1 MHLNTSLYFFF
12 VLFILSASGIINPA
26 FADELKPGTRTET
39 SHESA
44 ADDKQEVTIEQEQA
58 REREQEVSE
67 DPLAKRQI
75 DKVDQPE
82 EVKKEKDLLLNGY
95 ASLRY
100 RYRRYEGESIFGD
113 SDTRV
118 GGGVSWRFKENWR
131 VFANA
136 EIGIS
141 ILDEVDALLNPKGG
155 TTEKGLGDTA
165 FRRLLYVGLETP
177 RNTLTLGKNWS
188 TYYQVSSYTDRFQGT
203 GGRASGTYNAGTDGG
218 PTGTGRADQVLQT
231 RLLLPRPLKLVDSK
245 PFNANIQL
253 QYGNPIPQIEDRN
266 YGIGLGLSA
275 QLVTT
280 GDFTAGLAYNF
291 ANISNFNDPEFKAAG
306 IDGDAH
312 ALLLGLKWFDENW
325 YIATTLARLLNH
337 ETTDEDIYF
346 HGTGWEVYAQRRVY
360 SRWWLVGGWN
370 WLRPDA
376 DQEQAGDY
384 ELKFGVLGMRY
395 SFDEFRRMLYANIQF
410 SEGSTASGESTS
422 NFFTVGVRWD
432 FP

>member
-1 MHLNTSLYFFF
+1 MLLKTSSS
-12 VLFILSASGIINPA
+12 ILSFLFVAYSFGVTN
-26 FADELKPGTRTET
+26 
-39 SHESA
+39 SA
-44 ADDKQEVTIEQEQA
+44 IANEPQAGNDSAIQEDAATDKEQDVSFEQELA
-58 REREQEVSE
+58 REREQEASE
-67 DPLAKRQI
+67 DPLAQRQI
-75 DKVDQPE
+75 DKVDQPDE
-82 EVKKEKDLLLNGY
+82 IKREKDLILNGY

-113 SDTRV
+113 SDTRA
-118 GGGVSWRFKENWR
+118 GGGVSWRFHENWR

-155 TTEKGLGDTA
+155 TGEKGLGDTV
-165 FRRLLYVGLETP
+165 FRRLSYVGIETP
-177 RNTLTLGKNWS
+177 RTTWTLGKNWS
-188 TYYQVSSYTDRFQGT
+188 TYYQVSYYTDRFQGT

-218 PTGTGRADQVLQT
+218 ATGTGRADQVLQT
-231 RLLLPRPLKLVDSK
+231 RLIMPRLLKLVDSK
-245 PFNANIQL
+245 PINVNVQL
-253 QYGNPIPQIEDRN
+253 QYGNPIPQVEDKH

-280 GDFTAGLAYNF
+280 GDFSAGLAYNF

-312 ALLLGLKWFDENW
+312 ALLAGVKWFNEDW
-325 YIATTLARLLNH
+325 YVGTTLARLLNH

-346 HGTGWEVYAQRRVY
+346 HGTGWEVYAQRRVLT
-360 SRWWLVGGWN
+360 RWWLVGGWN
-370 WLRPDA
+370 WLRPDS

-384 ELKFGVLGMRY
+384 ELKFGVLGIRY
-395 SFDEFRRMLYANIQF
+395 SFDDFRRMLYANVQF
-410 SEGSTASGESTS
+410 SGGSTASGESTA
-422 NFFTVGVRWD
+422 NFFTAGVRWD